1 MLRAF
6 TCLSPLFVA
15 LALTGCGGKVERT
28 DSTVKGNFELNSFP
42 SKVVALEA
50 INEKGGVTRAEVDA
64 SGAFSIGLARGHKY
78 QVRVILANGSE
89 PMVFPRADG
98 SLDLDF
104 KVSTGAAVL
113 ALGKVNH
120 FASAPPTGF
129 VVSGNSSGEG
139 EVGECVDGHL
149 MGTGE
154 ACVDDDA
161 EVSCEMGDE
170 GEQEGEHEDGPGDG
184 DGDGECENGVDQAT
198 GAACADDPEADP
210 SQPMAV
216 AELRVPD
223 DLGDCADD
231 DGENEEEDD

>member
-1 MLRAF
+1 MLR
-6 TCLSPLFVA
+6 TCTRLSPLFVA

-161 EVSCEMGDE
+161 EVVRLLVR
-170 GEQEGEHEDGPGDG
+170 GEERQDRDGRLVELGMRHDAQAEHL
-184 DGDGECENGVDQAT
+184 GVPRGHSASNARA
-198 GAACADDPEADP
+198 GMLLA
-210 SQPMAV
+210 
-216 AELRVPD
+216 RR
-223 DLGDCADD
+223 
-231 DGENEEEDD
+231 